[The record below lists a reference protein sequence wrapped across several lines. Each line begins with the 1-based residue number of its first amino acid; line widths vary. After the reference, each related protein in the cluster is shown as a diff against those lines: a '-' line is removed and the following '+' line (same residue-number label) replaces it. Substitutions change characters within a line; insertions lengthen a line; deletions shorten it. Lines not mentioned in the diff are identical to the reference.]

1 MRLLPMEVSMPELTV
16 LLPLLAF
23 LLAIGAFAGV
33 LAGLLGVGG
42 GIVLVPAFFYS
53 FQVLG
58 YEGEQLMQVCLAT
71 SLATIVVTSVRSVMS
86 HNKKGAVD
94 WEILR
99 SWAPGIAIGSIIGVS
114 VAAQLRSDMLQAIF
128 GVLAMIIGVYMG
140 LGKSEWRLAPDMPKG
155 ARRAGMSPAVGFL
168 SVLMGIGGGSFGV
181 PLMTLHNV
189 AIHRAVATAAGFGL
203 VIAVPGVLGFLLVT
217 VEPASRPPYTVG
229 TVNLVAFAIIVA
241 MTMITAPI
249 GANLAHRMDPKPLK
263 RIFGLF
269 LTLVALNMLYRSMGG

>member
-1 MRLLPMEVSMPELTV
+1 MPEMSL

-58 YEGEQLMQVCLAT
+58 YEGPQLMQVCLAT

-94 WEILR
+94 WEILK
-99 SWAPGIAIGSIIGVS
+99 SWAPGIAIGAIVGVA
-114 VAAQLRSDMLQAIF
+114 VASNLRSDVLQGIF
-128 GVLAMIIGVYMG
+128 GVLAMIVGLYMG
-140 LGKSEWRLAPDMPKG
+140 FGRSEWRLGPEMPKG
-155 ARRAGMSPAVGFL
+155 ARRAVMSPSVGFL

-181 PLMTLHNV
+181 PLMSLHNV
-189 AIHRAVATAAGFGL
+189 PIHRAVATAAGFGL
-203 VIAVPGVLGFLLVT
+203 VIAVPGVIGFLMLEVD
-217 VEPASRPPYTVG
+217 PASKPPFTIG
-229 TVNLVAFAIIVA
+229 AVNLIAFAIIVA
-241 MTMITAPI
+241 MTLITAPW
-249 GANLAHRMDPKPLK
+249 GVKLAHSLDPKPLK
-263 RIFGLF
+263 RVFAVF
-269 LTLVALNMLYRSMGG
+269 LVLVSINMLRRSFGI